1 MKYSIADIEY
11 FFKRT
16 LQKTKYEAVN
26 RRNLN
31 FDITTDC
38 IVRMFLDQQ
47 GKCAITGWEME
58 LERGGGFKNKINP
71 RVATIDRLY
80 NNLGY
85 VEDNIQLTCAFPN
98 FFKGRMNHNEF
109 LDFCKLVVDA
119 NFKK

>member
-1 MKYSIADIEY
+1 MKYDIADVEY

-16 LQKTKYEAVN
+16 LQKTRYDAVN

-31 FDITTDC
+31 FDLTTDC
-38 IVRMFLDQQ
+38 IIRMFFNQQ

-58 LERGGGFKNKINP
+58 LERGGDFKNGKNP
-71 RVATIDRLY
+71 RVATMDRID

-85 VEDNIQLTCAFPN
+85 VAGNIQLTCAFPN
-98 FFKGRMNHNEF
+98 FLKGNMNNNEF
-109 LDFCKLVVDA
+109 LDFCKLVVDT